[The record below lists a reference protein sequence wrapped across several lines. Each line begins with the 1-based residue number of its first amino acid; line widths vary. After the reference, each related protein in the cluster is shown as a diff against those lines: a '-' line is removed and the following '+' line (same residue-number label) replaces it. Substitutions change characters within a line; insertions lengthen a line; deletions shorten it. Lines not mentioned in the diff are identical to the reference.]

1 VDVVLFVGP
10 ELLHEL
16 RVLEEGDERGGGLLE
31 RPEPGD
37 DLGAALDHVLGDV
50 VGVVEGLVDVH
61 GIVDHVGAA
70 EEADLGL
77 QELGLRV
84 ELPLLEELQQREH
97 QVPVQLRC
105 HQRREVMLRHGWC
118 SELSPSCLPEAAR
131 VRVPFGFEG
140 GGGAGRKEARR
151 GSGEGLGLGFG
162 GFVVRLPI
170 DVVPRLNGR
179 PDEDSSFGP
188 FFW

>member
-50 VGVVEGLVDVH
+50 VGAVEGLVDVH

-140 GGGAGRKEARR
+140 AAARGGRKRGGEAEK
-151 GSGEGLGLGFG
+151 GWGWVLVVLWFG
-162 GFVVRLPI
+162 CRSM
-170 DVVPRLNGR
+170 
-179 PDEDSSFGP
+179 SSRV
-188 FFW
+188 

>member
-50 VGVVEGLVDVH
+50 VGAMEGLVDVH

-105 HQRREVMLRHGWC
+105 HQRREVVLRHGCWC
-118 SELSPSCLPEAAR
+118 FELSPSCLPEAAR

-140 GGGAGRKEARR
+140 AAARGGRKRGGEAEK
-151 GSGEGLGLGFG
+151 GWGWVLVVLWFG
-162 GFVVRLPI
+162 CRSM
-170 DVVPRLNGR
+170 
-179 PDEDSSFGP
+179 SSRV
-188 FFW
+188 

>member
-10 ELLHEL
+10 ELLHKL
-16 RVLEEGDERGGGLLE
+16 RGGGLLE

-50 VGVVEGLVDVH
+50 VGAVEGFVDVH

-105 HQRREVMLRHGWC
+105 HQRREVVLRHGWC

-140 GGGAGRKEARR
+140 GGSAGRKEARR